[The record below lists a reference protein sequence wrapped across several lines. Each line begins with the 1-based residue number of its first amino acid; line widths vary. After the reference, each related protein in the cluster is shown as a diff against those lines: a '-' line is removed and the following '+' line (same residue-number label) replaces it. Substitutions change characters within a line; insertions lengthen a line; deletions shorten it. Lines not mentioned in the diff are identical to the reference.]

1 MSKIWFTSDW
11 HFCHDKDFLWFPR
24 GFDSIEMNNLAI
36 LSNHN
41 LLVSNEDDVYVLGDL
56 MLNDNEK
63 GLELIKS
70 MKGKLHIILGNH
82 DTESRIELY
91 KKLPNIIE
99 VTYATIL
106 KYNKS
111 HFYLSHYP
119 TICSNYDDNKPW
131 HKNLINLYGHTHQKT
146 NFFNDNPYMYHVG
159 VDSHNCYPVLID
171 DIIEE
176 IRNKKCELNNE
187 SMKGE

>member
-82 DTESRIELY
+82 DTESRMELYSEPYIELKDNNTDY
-91 KKLPNIIE
+91 EYILAKSFKNQVLNILPE
-99 VTYATIL
+99 
-106 KYNKS
+106 
-111 HFYLSHYP
+111 
-119 TICSNYDDNKPW
+119 
-131 HKNLINLYGHTHQKT
+131 
-146 NFFNDNPYMYHVG
+146 
-159 VDSHNCYPVLID
+159 
-171 DIIEE
+171 
-176 IRNKKCELNNE
+176 
-187 SMKGE
+187 